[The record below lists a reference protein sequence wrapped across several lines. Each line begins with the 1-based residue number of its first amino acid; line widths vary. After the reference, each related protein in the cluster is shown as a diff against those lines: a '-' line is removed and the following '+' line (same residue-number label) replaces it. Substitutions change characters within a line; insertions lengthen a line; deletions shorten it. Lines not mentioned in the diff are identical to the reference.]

1 MQLIVYAATLA
12 VIVALMKLFASP
24 TAHRPRVAAAE

>member
-12 VIVALMKLFASP
+12 VMIALMKLFAASP
-24 TAHRPRVAAAE
+24 ARHPKPA

>member
-12 VIVALMKLFASP
+12 AIVVLMKLFAVSP
-24 TAHRPRVAAAE
+24 AQRPRAA